1 MSVAEKRKIVEQDAF
16 DDGARTPLDSPP
28 RKKLRITQQQ
38 KQALIEN
45 LQLEVTE
52 RARKLR
58 AHYALQAQ
66 DLRSRIER
74 RVNRIPMALRKKL
87 MGDLLAK
94 YEETSVVDE
103 ARPNASTIT
112 GIPSPFKKAAIVPK
126 TTGLTQRADK
136 SPRISGKK
144 PVVKAARVLGRKTYV
159 YLMNGISRD
168 ILTDCSDEIHS
179 SDKENVVRHNSIEPP
194 LANPKKRGK
203 TGATGGTARVISQHT
218 QGSVLSPK
226 SSNSRTFPQSPLK
239 QSPVKPQAFKPH
251 NASSFKSSIGNS
263 DENSKTRAR
272 GAAQKILSPQSSP
285 AVNRPS
291 SAASFRPKNSTT
303 KRPGTA
309 LGTTRKP
316 VSRPATRQQRTR
328 AASTSTVA
336 SNTSVGTTIIRSTR
350 SGTTT
355 TKKSTTGTGTLTG
368 TRKAAASK
376 NQVAPAKKK
385 LMATTGPNKVS
396 SAEAPQTGRRVLRNR
411 P

>member
-103 ARPNASTIT
+103 ARPNASIT

-144 PVVKAARVLGRKTYV
+144 PVVKAARVLGRKT
-159 YLMNGISRD
+159 
-168 ILTDCSDEIHS
+168 DEIHS

>member
-126 TTGLTQRADK
+126 TTGSTQRADK

-144 PVVKAARVLGRKTYV
+144 PVVKAARVLGRKT
-159 YLMNGISRD
+159 
-168 ILTDCSDEIHS
+168 DEIHS

>member
-94 YEETSVVDE
+94 YEETPIADE
-103 ARPNASTIT
+103 ARPNASTVT

-144 PVVKAARVLGRKTYV
+144 SAVKAARVLGRKT
-159 YLMNGISRD
+159 
-168 ILTDCSDEIHS
+168 DEIHS
-179 SDKENVVRHNSIEPP
+179 SDKENVVRHNSVEPP

-239 QSPVKPQAFKPH
+239 QSPVKPQVFKSH

-291 SAASFRPKNSTT
+291 SAASFRPMNSTT

-355 TKKSTTGTGTLTG
+355 TKKPTTGTGTLTG

-376 NQVAPAKKK
+376 SQVVPAKKK
-385 LMATTGPNKVS
+385 PTATTGPNKGL

>member
-144 PVVKAARVLGRKTYV
+144 PVVKAARVLGRKT
-159 YLMNGISRD
+159 
-168 ILTDCSDEIHS
+168 DEIHS

-203 TGATGGTARVISQHT
+203 TGAPGGTARVISQHT